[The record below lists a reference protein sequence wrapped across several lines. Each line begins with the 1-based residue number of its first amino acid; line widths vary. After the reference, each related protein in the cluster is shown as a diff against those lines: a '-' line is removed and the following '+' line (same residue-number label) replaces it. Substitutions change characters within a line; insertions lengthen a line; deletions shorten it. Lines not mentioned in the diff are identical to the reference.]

1 MYKPLIKT
9 LTLFLHSLD
18 HFSMRSSSSV
28 PAWITKYIHIN
39 IKTCQ
44 CTRTVVYWYW
54 CLYLRWK
61 ETFGYP
67 ATNQAWTLC
76 WLGIAGRP
84 RGLVIHDIAIRRI
97 NNHPLNR
104 VAYFVHAG
112 HIGYWP
118 SVRSVWD
125 GWILTK
131 FLFFACF
138 WIETEAYKH
147 EKRTRPIFS
156 HIEVILCW
164 SSVLQV
170 GGQYGIRNKFFQW
183 IAWFVLLTLI
193 RWITLSSLRTTGPK
207 FARSCSCISCST
219 AGKSYCNVNN
229 DFVLK

>member
-1 MYKPLIKT
+1 MCKPLIKI

-84 RGLVIHDIAIRRI
+84 RGLVIHDIAIHRI

-112 HIGYWP
+112 QYVIDQAWGQSGVAGYWP
-118 SVRSVWD
+118 SS
-125 GWILTK
+125 
-131 FLFFACF
+131 FFFACF

-147 EKRTRPIFS
+147 EKER
-156 HIEVILCW
+156 
-164 SSVLQV
+164 
-170 GGQYGIRNKFFQW
+170 GQYLAI
-183 IAWFVLLTLI
+183 LM
-193 RWITLSSLRTTGPK
+193 LSYVDQ
-207 FARSCSCISCST
+207 AC
-219 AGKSYCNVNN
+219 YM
-229 DFVLK
+229 

>member
-1 MYKPLIKT
+1 MLQKKIKFVITKTSFCRGSLNRDSTVIKDFRKLSLRKKSNLTMYKPLIKT

-118 SVRSVWD
+118 SARSVWG

-131 FLFFACF
+131 FLFFCMF
-138 WIETEAYKH
+138 LD
-147 EKRTRPIFS
+147 RN
-156 HIEVILCW
+156 
-164 SSVLQV
+164 
-170 GGQYGIRNKFFQW
+170 GGI
-183 IAWFVLLTLI
+183 
-193 RWITLSSLRTTGPK
+193 
-207 FARSCSCISCST
+207 
-219 AGKSYCNVNN
+219 
-229 DFVLK
+229 